1 MELDNGVV
9 VPESS
14 LLRLE
19 RGKAYG
25 HVVGLDD
32 DELADPAELERQV
45 FFQDFGPILALP
57 VARRHDGIRPT
68 MDESGGVDWG
78 AFGTVDFERLYGKL
92 DKARYKA
99 DKLKE
104 ELRRVFIIFSIV
116 KERLPG
122 KAKYLVLKY
131 LRMGVIDLDHIED
144 WDMWLLARRYL
155 QIRAIRDDIFRLNQ
169 SGEQRRCRRAAVKMP
184 WLAD

>member
-1 MELDNGVV
+1 MVVEDEVV
-9 VPESS
+9 VPESA

-19 RGKAYG
+19 RGNKYG

-32 DELADPAELERQV
+32 EELADPAELERQV
-45 FFQDFGPILALP
+45 FFEEFAPILALP
-57 VARRHDGIRPT
+57 VAHRHDGIRPT

-78 AFGTVDFERLYGKL
+78 AFGTVDFERLYGGF
-92 DKARYKA
+92 DKTRYKV
-99 DKLKE
+99 DKLKA

-122 KAKYLVLKY
+122 RAKYLVLKY
-131 LRMGVIDLDHIED
+131 LRMGVIGLEHIEH

-155 QIRAIRDDIFRLNQ
+155 QIRAIRDELFRLNQ
-169 SGEQRRCRRAAVKMP
+169 SGGRRRAEAKMP
-184 WLAD
+184 WLTD